1 MSLARSN
8 IEFYWRQTFTTV
20 VILAFVGL
28 LIFHQ
33 VGGVLGRW
41 NSLGEFQ
48 REVTA
53 DLAIGAVSETA
64 RVTRPLG
71 QALPGGVEAV
81 VLTHPNV
88 DFTEPYRHPFGSIPF
103 ADLPRLEH
111 PRLVFIDPS
120 ERSLMF
126 PKSAPD
132 ELRDLLR
139 ASGVVAVNTTFA
151 RRFDVALGDIE
162 AFGDEQ
168 LQIAAILPLY
178 ESQGPLV
185 FRAPV
190 AGGAPGAFGRTT
202 IGLGVGVFVHRSGG
216 GLLLRLRDRSQ
227 FEQTAAELRSML
239 PRSVRVLTPDELVV
253 ANNTAQ
259 LLQEDEIRSSFITAA
274 FTILISALIATQT
287 LRGAIL
293 THRDQYGAL
302 MALGVSRWRLVRTA
316 METAFWIGALS
327 IALSTS
333 GALIMERVM
342 EALGTRF
349 ALTTEVILVTAGLLM
364 VISFIAGLASLGAL
378 MRVAPAALLR

>member
-41 NSLGEFQ
+41 HSLGEIQ
-48 REVTA
+48 REMSA
-53 DLAIGAVSETA
+53 DLAVGLASEA
-64 RVTRPLG
+64 DRIARPLSRP
-71 QALPGGVEAV
+71 LPGGVEAV

-88 DFTEPYRHPFGSIPF
+88 DFTEPYRHLIGSIPF
-103 ADLPRLEH
+103 AGLPSLEH
-111 PRLVFIDPS
+111 PNLVFIDPS
-120 ERSLMF
+120 ERSLLF
-126 PKSAPD
+126 PKSAPA
-132 ELRDLLR
+132 ELRDLLS
-139 ASGVVAVNTTFA
+139 ASGLVAVNESFA
-151 RRFDVALGDIE
+151 RRYGVALGDIE
-162 AFGDEQ
+162 AFGEER
-168 LQIAAILPLY
+168 LQIAAVLPLY
-178 ESQGPLV
+178 ESQGPVV
-185 FRAPV
+185 FRAPPQAV
-190 AGGAPGAFGRTT
+190 SP
-202 IGLGVGVFVHRSGG
+202 VGPESIINMRRVLNRQNG
-216 GLLLRLRDRSQ
+216 GLLIRLHDPSR

-239 PRSVRVLTPDELVV
+239 PRSVRVLTPDGLVV
-253 ANNTAQ
+253 ANNIAL
-259 LLQEDEIRSSFITAA
+259 LLQERDIRSSFITAA

-333 GALIMERVM
+333 GALIMERAMV
-342 EALGTRF
+342 ALGTRF

-378 MRVAPAALLR
+378 LRVAPAALLR